1 METVEIKHHIQTK
14 QLDNFYIFAGTEWRV
29 QRIYID
35 QIAKVSGKTLKY
47 VDSINDIYSNLQSTS
62 FIPKSYV
69 YVIRDDKE
77 LQQNEKLQS
86 QLDSILKNNILILI
100 LTTVDKRL
108 KFYKQYKDTICEFET
123 LKPEVLKKYVQ
134 KEINLSDRNC
144 DKLMEVCEYDYG
156 RCLLE
161 IDKIK
166 HYVKNYH
173 NDDWGADCV
182 EYATGM
188 RVLRITEDKAFE
200 QLLKD
205 GAIYQPPKDAIFDFV
220 DAILD
225 RKVNLAFD
233 LYHQCLEVG
242 EATLVM
248 LTVLYNNAKA
258 VLQVQSCKNTKD
270 LAKSTGLTSYQI
282 FGANKH
288 LNNYRNGELIYI
300 MKLCQKCQQGIVTGT
315 MDEEFVMESILT
327 DIL

>member
-14 QLDNFYIFAGTEWRV
+14 QFDSFYIFAGTEWRV

-35 QIAKVSGKTLKY
+35 QIAKVSGKPLKY

-166 HYVKNYH
+166 HFMNADSSV
-173 NDDWGADCV
+173 DGMLEDGAFA
-182 EYATGM
+182 Y
-188 RVLRITEDKAFE
+188 
-200 QLLKD
+200 LLKV

-225 RKVNLAFD
+225 RKVNRAFD